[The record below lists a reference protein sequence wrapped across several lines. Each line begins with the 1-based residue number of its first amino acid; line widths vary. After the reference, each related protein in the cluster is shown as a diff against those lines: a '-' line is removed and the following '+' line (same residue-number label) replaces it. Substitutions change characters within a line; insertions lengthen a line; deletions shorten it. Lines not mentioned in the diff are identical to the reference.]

1 MQAIIAI
8 LSNIFE
14 KQMHLVS
21 FELIPRWRI
30 GTRNSPIF
38 LTAFAENVSQML
50 LNNVG
55 RNVKAHCVLI
65 ANVIILRTQWLF
77 WENESLECN
86 PIRYIIVL
94 IAKVTP
100 RPQLLYVSVYRLT
113 YHHEMHQ

>member
-1 MQAIIAI
+1 MAINKG
-8 LSNIFE
+8 NIN
-14 KQMHLVS
+14 KSYVLV
-21 FELIPRWRI
+21 LVW
-30 GTRNSPIF
+30 
-38 LTAFAENVSQML
+38 LA
-50 LNNVG
+50 NNVG